1 MFEQQSSK
9 IHDLEK
15 DVVKYKALLDSKV
28 TDYGILKK
36 EYEQIFKDLVLERQR
51 CEVLEAK
58 QFKAD
63 KASEVI
69 KLNNWR
75 TNHAA
80 QRKSC
85 SDYNDMVRSVHKLDP
100 NSQRRVDTK

>member
-1 MFEQQSSK
+1 MHE
-9 IHDLEK
+9 LEK

-58 QFKAD
+58 
-63 KASEVI
+63 
-69 KLNNWR
+69 
-75 TNHAA
+75 
-80 QRKSC
+80 
-85 SDYNDMVRSVHKLDP
+85 
-100 NSQRRVDTK
+100 